1 MNTKV
6 FDVVHLFSEQGISSV
21 PIIDDEG
28 IVINL
33 YETVDVIVS
42 IYTPLFS
49 RYLHNVWRRS
59 LPDRLFSSYR
69 RSFDSEYTKTS
80 ILRSLPH

>member
-42 IYTPLFS
+42 IYTPLLS
-49 RYLHNVWRRS
+49 RYRRNVWRRS
-59 LPDRLFSSYR
+59 PPDRSFSLYR
-69 RSFDSEYTKTS
+69 HSFDSEYTKTS
-80 ILRSLPH
+80 ILRSLPR